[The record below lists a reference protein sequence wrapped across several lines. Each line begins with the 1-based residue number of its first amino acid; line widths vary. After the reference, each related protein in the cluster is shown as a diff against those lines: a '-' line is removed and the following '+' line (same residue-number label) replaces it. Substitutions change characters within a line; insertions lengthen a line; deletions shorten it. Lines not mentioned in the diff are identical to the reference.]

1 MIIFLD
7 CYLVFFYGLRYIL
20 WKSRKKFFGIIVMK
34 WFVGVILVGGIIFFY
49 MDFEDIGDVF
59 IVKYILQ
66 YEDRGILL
74 FLRIILLVFLIVFCI
89 VFYLSLREIK
99 KIVLFRKG
107 LKGLDMKCFQ
117 DLKVF
122 KIVCYIIVCYVI
134 CFLFDII

>member
-59 IVKYILQ
+59 IVKYIL
-66 YEDRGILL
+66 
-74 FLRIILLVFLIVFCI
+74 
-89 VFYLSLREIK
+89 
-99 KIVLFRKG
+99 
-107 LKGLDMKCFQ
+107 
-117 DLKVF
+117 
-122 KIVCYIIVCYVI
+122 
-134 CFLFDII
+134 